1 MTATTAITTAINAK
15 FVGTTPVK
23 TLAQAKVATTD
34 YIVLFVSRRYVDKRL
49 ASGEVSVPGGRAI
62 VRSCCLTEANL
73 EVYRTRITAALED
86 QILADGVTGPFCF
99 ESESEATDDDATLGT
114 TWFVADS
121 HWTF

>member
-1 MTATTAITTAINAK
+1 MTAASAITTAINAK
-15 FVGTTPVK
+15 FTTPPVL
-23 TLAQAKVATTD
+23 TLKQAQTATKD

-49 ASGEVSVPGGRAI
+49 ASGEVSVPGGRVI

-73 EVYRTRITAALED
+73 DVFRARVSAALED

-99 ESESEATDDDATLGT
+99 ESESDATDLDETLGT
-114 TWFVADS
+114 TWFVTDS